1 MAADMGGELAA
12 DMDANMDNYID
23 DDLARQVDVEFMWM
37 WAFTSVTAR
46 WVFLGSGDHKRQ
58 EVGYFV
64 DYE

>member
-1 MAADMGGELAA
+1 MAIDMGGELAA

-37 WAFTSVTAR
+37 WAFTIVTAR
-46 WVFLGSGDHKRQ
+46 WVFLGSGDRKRQ